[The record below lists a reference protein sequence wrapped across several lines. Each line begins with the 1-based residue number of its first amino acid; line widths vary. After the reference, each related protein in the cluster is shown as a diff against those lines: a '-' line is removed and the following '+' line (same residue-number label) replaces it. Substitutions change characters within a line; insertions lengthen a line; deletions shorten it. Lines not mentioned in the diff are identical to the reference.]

1 MASHL
6 LDLPD
11 ELIQTILRYVSPLD
25 TALNISLASRRLFKD
40 ANEQLLWRHY
50 CNTDFSY
57 WIDESIFDHRASSQ
71 QLWKQ
76 RYINR
81 YLRDA
86 TNMRSFESL
95 LTTQKERMT
104 RMQDI
109 AESGVEAREMLL
121 GYYNCDHNADDVLAR
136 RYWGESTMN
145 LIHRSR
151 ALKTWARLE
160 TSSVASLEEN
170 LAAFDLFII
179 GMGKGDA
186 DTISAALDNIVH
198 DIRHEHP
205 AFDDLG
211 LQEKLTTV
219 AGFLRD
225 NGLVGNSNTER
236 YHGIE
241 NNFLSYALFSESHTS
256 LPLQST
262 AIFVSVAR
270 RLGVNA
276 HFCNF
281 PTHIY
286 AMAPLD
292 QTHSN
297 PAYMAMED
305 GRAVEAVIYLDPWAQ
320 SGVVD
325 LDHLHNQLF
334 QMGIPRISHH
344 QYLQRAPVRDMVL
357 RTARNVMRSWEET
370 RRGVIAP
377 HDSIDTEHAF
387 YAFLWAMLLVGTAEQ
402 REMNIHR
409 RRSYLPYLLET
420 FQNNYPEDVTMA
432 EKFIAPMLEG
442 DAQKEQFFQLTAEL
456 RANDRNAR
464 PIMTRDNE
472 ATKVVKYKVGQVFQ
486 HKRYGYVG
494 VIVGWDPKCAA
505 GERWIVQMNV
515 DTLPNGRTQSF
526 YHIL

>member
-1 MASHL
+1 MVSHL

-11 ELIQTILRYVSPLD
+11 ELIQTILRYVSPLE
-25 TALNISLASRRLFKD
+25 TALNISLTSRRLFKD

-50 CNTDFSY
+50 CRTNFNY

-71 QLWKQ
+71 QSWKQ
-76 RYINR
+76 RYIDR
-81 YLRDA
+81 HVRDA

-95 LTTQKERMT
+95 LTTQKERQSK
-104 RMQDI
+104 MQDI
-109 AESGVEAREMLL
+109 AESGAEAREMLL
-121 GYYNCDHNADDVLAR
+121 GYYNCDENAHDVLAR
-136 RYWGESTMN
+136 RYWAEATMS

-151 ALKTWARLE
+151 ALKIWARLE
-160 TSSVASLEEN
+160 TSNVASLEEN

-186 DTISAALDNIVH
+186 HTISAALDDIVH
-198 DIRHEHP
+198 NIRHQHP
-205 AFDDLG
+205 NFDELD

-286 AMAPLD
+286 AMAPLN
-292 QTHSN
+292 QTRSD
-297 PAYMAMED
+297 PAYMTMED
-305 GRAVEAVIYLDPWAQ
+305 RPGVEAAIYLDPWAQ

-325 LDHLHNQLF
+325 LDYLHNLLS
-334 QMGIPRISHH
+334 QMGIPRMSHD
-344 QYLQRAPVRDMVL
+344 QYLQQASVRDMIL

-370 RRGVIAP
+370 RRGVLAP
-377 HDSIDTEHAF
+377 HPSIDTDDAF

-402 REMNIHR
+402 REMSIHR

-432 EKFIAPMLEG
+432 EKYIAPVLEG
-442 DAQKEQFFQLTAEL
+442 DAQKDQFFQLTAEL
-456 RANDRNAR
+456 RASDRNAR
-464 PIMTRDNE
+464 PIMTRDTE
-472 ATKVVKYKVGQVFQ
+472 ATKAVKYKIGQMFQ
-486 HKRYGYVG
+486 HKRYGYIG
-494 VIVGWDPKCAA
+494 VIIGWDPKCAA
-505 GERWIVQMNV
+505 GEQWIVQMNV
-515 DTLPNGRTQSF
+515 DSLPNGRTQSF

>member
-1 MASHL
+1 
-6 LDLPD
+6 
-11 ELIQTILRYVSPLD
+11 
-25 TALNISLASRRLFKD
+25 
-40 ANEQLLWRHY
+40 
-50 CNTDFSY
+50 
-57 WIDESIFDHRASSQ
+57 
-71 QLWKQ
+71 
-76 RYINR
+76 
-81 YLRDA
+81 
-86 TNMRSFESL
+86 MRSFESL

-136 RYWGESTMN
+136 RYWAESTMN

-432 EKFIAPMLEG
+432 EKYIAPMLEG